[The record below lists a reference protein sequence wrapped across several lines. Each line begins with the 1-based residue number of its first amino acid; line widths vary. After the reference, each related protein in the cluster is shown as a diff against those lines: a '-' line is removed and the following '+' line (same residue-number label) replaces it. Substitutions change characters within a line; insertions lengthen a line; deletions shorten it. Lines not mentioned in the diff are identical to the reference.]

1 MAKHFLVLVP
11 LVLILSA
18 FLSMQTKKRII
29 FFGDSIT
36 QAGAQSGGYILRIGE
51 LAAREKMNEQ
61 FELIGSGI
69 GGNKIY
75 DLYLRL
81 EKDVLEKKPD
91 IVFIYIGVNDV
102 WHKQSYGT
110 GTDPEKFEKFY
121 RAIIEKIQA
130 QGATVA
136 LVTPAVIGERTDHSN
151 EMDGDL
157 NQYCNI
163 VRSIAKDLGLGLVDL
178 RKAFLEHNRRYNP
191 SNKESGILTTD
202 RVHLNPAGNQLV
214 AEEMWSLIKK
224 L

>member
-11 LVLILSA
+11 FVLILSA